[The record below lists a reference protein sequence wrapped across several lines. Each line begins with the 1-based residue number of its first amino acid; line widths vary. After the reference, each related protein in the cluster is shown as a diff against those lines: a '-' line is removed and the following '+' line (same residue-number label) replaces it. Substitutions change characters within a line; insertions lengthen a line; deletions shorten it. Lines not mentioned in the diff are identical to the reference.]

1 MQIMQE
7 SEGKI
12 VGMCW
17 RGHEGLGMAQVLHCT
32 WGMLVN
38 LDANVAMWV
47 NDGRCLRSLLIMSAF
62 SVKSRSSVVRGGE
75 KIVSSHFF
83 EVFCL

>member
-1 MQIMQE
+1 
-7 SEGKI
+7 
-12 VGMCW
+12 MCW

-47 NDGRCLRSLLIMSAF
+47 NDGGA
-62 SVKSRSSVVRGGE
+62 
-75 KIVSSHFF
+75 
-83 EVFCL
+83 